1 MKINQNHY
9 AQIQPTQ
16 SSQATKETGETKS
29 ATPLRSAPIAAV
41 DPVLGDAQK
50 ALQNLPEIDM
60 ARVAEMKQAISNG
73 QVHINLDDL
82 TLSIQKY
89 FQR

>member
-9 AQIQPTQ
+9 SQIQPTQ
-16 SSQATKETGETKS
+16 NSQATKELSETKAS
-29 ATPLRSAPIAAV
+29 APLRSTPIAAV

-50 ALQNLPEIDM
+50 ALQNLPEVDM
-60 ARVAEMKQAISNG
+60 TRVAEMKQAISNG
-73 QVHINLDDL
+73 QLHVNLDDL

>member
-1 MKINQNHY
+1 MKINQNNY
-9 AQIQPTQ
+9 AQIQSLPAN
-16 SSQATKETGETKS
+16 SNTKEIGEVKNS
-29 ATPLRSAPIAAV
+29 TPLRSAPIVAV
-41 DPVLGDAQK
+41 DPVLGDSHNQLN
-50 ALQNLPEIDM
+50 ALPDIDM

-73 QVHINLDDL
+73 QIPINLDNL

>member
-9 AQIQPTQ
+9 AQILPTQ
-16 SSQATKETGETKS
+16 NSQATKEIGESKPS
-29 ATPLRSAPIAAV
+29 APLRSVPLAAV
-41 DPVLGDAQK
+41 DPVLGDAQQ
-50 ALQNLPEIDM
+50 ALQKLPEIDM
-60 ARVAEMKQAISNG
+60 ERVAEMKQAISNG
-73 QVHINLDDL
+73 QLPINIDDL

>member
-1 MKINQNHY
+1 MKINPHHY
-9 AQIQPTQ
+9 PQIQPTLN
-16 SSQATKETGETKS
+16 SQATKELGETQSS
-29 ATPLRSAPIAAV
+29 APLRSAPVAAV

-50 ALQNLPEIDM
+50 ALQSLPEVDM

-73 QVHINLDDL
+73 QLHVNLDDL

>member
-1 MKINQNHY
+1 MKINQHHY
-9 AQIQPTQ
+9 SPIQPTQ
-16 SSQATKETGETKS
+16 TSSATKEIGETKS
-29 ATPLRSAPIAAV
+29 TAPLRSSPVAAI

-60 ARVAEMKQAISNG
+60 ARVAEMKQALSNG
-73 QVHINLDDL
+73 QLHVNLDDL

>member
-9 AQIQPTQ
+9 APIQSTQ
-16 SSQATKETGETKS
+16 ASQATKELSETKAS
-29 ATPLRSAPIAAV
+29 APLRSAPIAAV

-60 ARVAEMKQAISNG
+60 DRVAEMKQALSNG
-73 QVHINLDDL
+73 QLHVNLDDL